1 MLKIESLE
9 PGIDVVNNLD
19 DVNEDKVVEA
29 DALVAQRRREAEMI
43 YGAAEDVSGPVGGMT
58 AMLEGP
64 EYYTVTK
71 MTPGVRDHNR
81 VNIFLDGHFAFSLDV
96 TQVIEAG
103 VKMGCHVTAER
114 LEELRRMS
122 EFGKLY
128 QRTLEWVLTRPHS
141 VRETRDYLRRRQ
153 IKRRQL
159 NRQRAHEEKRPLA
172 EIEDDVMQLV
182 IARLIEKKYLNDQK
196 FAEFYVENRYV
207 RRGISH
213 KRLRMELQQKGVSS
227 DLISAAMT
235 KVQRDEGEEIFKVIT
250 KKRKKYNDFQLVG
263 YLVRQGFNFQQAKDA
278 VETAKSQDDA
288 EWYMYVV
295 YTMYIQIICIVL
307 YLFLIVSTWFWGKIW
322 LTERIDET
330 WYKIG
335 FASLGIRS
343 RFLGFLF
350 DNNLI
355 IINFFNATARNC

>member
-9 PGIDVVNNLD
+9 PEAEFAD
-19 DVNEDKVVEA
+19 DTSDADEVDKVNEIDEA
-29 DALVAQRRREAEMI
+29 DSDEVAEMDALAAKRRREAEMI
-43 YGAAEDVSGPVGGMT
+43 YGAAEDVAGPVGNLAGLMNDS
-58 AMLEGP
+58 

-71 MTPGVRDHNR
+71 MTPGVRDPNR

-96 TQVIEAG
+96 TQVVEAG
-103 VKMGCHVTAER
+103 IKIGYHVTTKR
-114 LEELRRMS
+114 LEELRQMS

-159 NRQRAHEEKRPLA
+159 NRQRAREEKRPLA

-213 KRLRMELQQKGVSS
+213 KRLRMELQKKGVSS
-227 DLISAAMT
+227 DLISATMA
-235 KVQRDEGEEIFKVIT
+235 KVQRDEGEEIFKVIA
-250 KKRKKYNDFQLVG
+250 KKRRKYNDFQLVG
-263 YLVRQGFNFQQAKDA
+263 YLVRQGFNFQQAKEA
-278 VETAKSQDDA
+278 VEAAKEQ
-288 EWYMYVV
+288 EE
-295 YTMYIQIICIVL
+295 QI
-307 YLFLIVSTWFWGKIW
+307 
-322 LTERIDET
+322 
-330 WYKIG
+330 
-335 FASLGIRS
+335 
-343 RFLGFLF
+343 
-350 DNNLI
+350 
-355 IINFFNATARNC
+355 